1 MKWFKNKKK
10 TKDSDKVTQIQI
22 VTQTGNG
29 LYTYNSDIY
38 KSDIIRA
45 CIRPFSTAVGKL
57 SAKHIRDSTKPNGEH
72 TISVNPEPYMRILLE
87 EPNPLMSMQKFLEK
101 LGNQLD
107 LNGNAFALIMRDI
120 NGYPIAIYPIP
131 CVQVSAQYNKSG
143 NLYLKFLMRNGKSYT
158 FDYQD
163 IIHLR
168 NDFYNND
175 IFGTPKS
182 DILLPLMDI
191 VSTTDQGIVKAIKN
205 SNIIQWLLKFSSSIR
220 PEDVKANAKKFVK
233 DYLDISTDS
242 VGVAATD
249 SKAEIQRVEPK
260 DYVPNASQ
268 MDRTTD
274 RIYAAFGTSDKIIHS
289 NYTEDE
295 WNSYYEA
302 RIEPVAIDLANEF
315 TRKLFTK
322 RERGCG
328 NRIVFEAANLACASI
343 NTKLN
348 LVQMVDRGALTPD
361 EWRATFNLAPI
372 PGGDKPIRRLDTAT
386 VDNEEGGENRG
397 H

>member
-10 TKDSDKVTQIQI
+10 TKDSDKVTQIQL

-29 LYTYNSDIY
+29 LYTYNSDTY

-101 LGNQLD
+101 LGNQLE
-107 LNGNAFALIMRDI
+107 LNSNAFALIMRDI

-143 NLYLKFLMRNGKSYT
+143 NLYLKFLMRNGKNYT

-220 PEDVKANAKKFVK
+220 PEDVKANAKKFAK

-260 DYVPNASQ
+260 DYVPNAAQ
-268 MDRTTD
+268 MDRSTD

-302 RIEPVAIDLANEF
+302 KIEPVAIDLANEF

-386 VDNEEGGENRG
+386 VDSEEGGENRG
-397 H
+397 Y